1 MSRFLRQLNERQRY
15 TAARPE
21 ATRTHVYLSG
31 AIPDELDEGKTQRE
45 MLLPEAIIHGGLP
58 PSPAYDTH
66 MDEAIM
72 ATAESVLA

>member
-1 MSRFLRQLNERQRY
+1 MNGSATQRRALKPRALN
-15 TAARPE
+15 
-21 ATRTHVYLSG
+21 LSG